1 VPQAALGNVWVAG
14 AREGYEPT
22 TADDDSKAPV
32 PTGTTVAVTT
42 VRATADGSGA
52 VVAEILK
59 VAPVRVVATAGAWT
73 EIEVHVPRVRV
84 RGFVPASAIIAG
96 DKLDYHTFGHG
107 RGFGSSEQRIAVPG
121 GACLYDGASGEVIG
135 VNLAPEDRYTR
146 GGHPP
151 GWWPVLVDTT
161 WGLVTAYVHDTSST
175 ADPKAVV
182 LESCNATTK
191 K

>member
-1 VPQAALGNVWVAG
+1 
-14 AREGYEPT
+14 
-22 TADDDSKAPV
+22 
-32 PTGTTVAVTT
+32 
-42 VRATADGSGA
+42 
-52 VVAEILK
+52 
-59 VAPVRVVATAGAWT
+59 
-73 EIEVHVPRVRV
+73 VPRVRV

-135 VNLAPEDRYTR
+135 VNLAPEDATR
-146 GGHPP
+146 AAATRRAGGRCSWTRRGARDGVRARH
-151 GWWPVLVDTT
+151 VVDRRSE
-161 WGLVTAYVHDTSST
+161 G
-175 ADPKAVV
+175 VV